1 MKKASNCFRLA
12 TRVGVAALF
21 AVTALWGGR
30 LEGQQAFPLAG
41 APYAAGVMSG
51 PGATLAVIGGI
62 EGEGGDVGAAATAAL
77 AAMEARLREVGLDRS
92 HVLKVR
98 AGLAPGDGTE
108 FTAWDG
114 AWRSFYG
121 SGQPPA
127 RTTVGSSGVPGSA
140 LIVLDVVA
148 AFPADRGQPAQ
159 VAGAR
164 ATANAHIRYAGPQ
177 NNPTAIVSTSPGL
190 FLSSGVLPNR
200 NSLANPDAMEDHMRG
215 AMNGLGNTLADHG
228 LAWPDVFFVRVLPTP
243 QPERATVDFGGWN
256 PVFDRLSELSGGQ
269 GAAWTMWAAP
279 GFGTG
284 NNARFVEIEV
294 WAVPQAPMP
303 AFEVLDRESQNP
315 NLRMTGTGFIAAGAM
330 VAPYPELVFLSG
342 IVAPEGTAPAEEGA
356 QVLALMEE
364 RLATM
369 GATMADVAELRVYRV
384 ADEAGF
390 NDAYSAHFNNAERN
404 PHKPVR
410 TNYVVQSLPGGRTVE
425 VEALV
430 VRGPQSF

>member
-1 MKKASNCFRLA
+1 MTNASHGFRA
-12 TRVGVAALF
+12 ASRFFVAALF
-21 AVTALWGGR
+21 LAPVLWSGGV
-30 LEGQQAFPLAG
+30 EGQEVFPLAG
-41 APYAAGVMSG
+41 APYAAGVMA
-51 PGATLAVIGGI
+51 PAGATLAVIGGI
-62 EGEGGDVGAAATAAL
+62 EGEGSDVGAAAAAAL
-77 AAMEARLREVGLDRS
+77 GAMEARLSEVGLDRS

-121 SGQPPA
+121 SGQLPA
-127 RTTVGSSGVPGSA
+127 RTTVGSSGVPGNA
-140 LIVLDVVA
+140 RIVLDVVA
-148 AFPADRGQPAQ
+148 AFPLDRGHRAA
-159 VAGAR
+159 VDGAR
-164 ATANAHIRYAGPQ
+164 ATANPNLSYAGPAG
-177 NNPTAIVSTSPGL
+177 NPTAIVATSPGL

-200 NSLANPDAMEDHMRG
+200 NSLANPEAMEDHMRG
-215 AMNGLGNTLADHG
+215 AMNGLANTLADHG
-228 LAWPDVFFVRVLPTP
+228 LAWADAFFVRVLPTP
-243 QPERATVDFGGWN
+243 QPDRATVDFAGWS

-269 GAAWTMWAAP
+269 GPAWTMWAAP

-284 NNARFVEIEV
+284 NNPRFVEIEV

-342 IVAPEGTAPAEEGA
+342 IVAPEGTAPTEEGMS
-356 QVLALMEE
+356 VLTQMEE
-364 RLATM
+364 RLSLM

-384 ADEAGF
+384 AGEEGF
-390 NDAYSAHFNNAERN
+390 NDAYGLYFNNAERN
-404 PHKPVR
+404 PHRPVR

-430 VRGPQSF
+430 VRPPQGF